1 MKAAL
6 RRCSRARRHIRMG
19 DILTRI
25 YDAKRR
31 YAERD
36 EAAEPHELVR
46 QRGLARMSA
55 RRPFLEAIRASRGPA
70 IVGEIKRASPS
81 AGLIARNFDAAAVA
95 RAYENAGVDCISVL
109 TEADH
114 FLGEL
119 AYLDIARMH
128 SSRPLLRKDFLATPY
143 EVAQSAAY
151 GADAV
156 LLIVAGLDD
165 GTLAACMR
173 EAAEYRLDV
182 LVEVHDSAELR
193 RAVALGAALIGI
205 NNRNLR
211 TFETD
216 LSVSE
221 YLLPEVPQGVTVIS
235 ESGMRH
241 PGDISR
247 LHAAGARGF
256 LIGEALM
263 RADDPAALVDSL
275 KTAVEA
281 RAVSP

>member
-6 RRCSRARRHIRMG
+6 PRSSRARRHIHMG
-19 DILTRI
+19 DILSRI

-31 YAERD
+31 YAQRD
-36 EAAEPHELVR
+36 HEAEPYELVR
-46 QRGLARMSA
+46 QRGLARRGS
-55 RRPFLEAIRASRGPA
+55 RRPFLETIRAARGPA

-81 AGLIARNFDAAAVA
+81 AGLIARNFDAATIA
-95 RAYENAGVDCISVL
+95 RSYEAAGVDCISVL
-109 TEADH
+109 TESDH

-119 AYLDIARMH
+119 SYLEIARTH
-128 SSRPLLRKDFLATPY
+128 STRPLLRKDFLATPY
-143 EVAQSAAY
+143 EIAQSAAY

-165 GTLAACMR
+165 DELTACMR
-173 EAAEYRLDV
+173 EALEFNLDV
-182 LVEVHDSAELR
+182 LVEVHDSAELK
-193 RAVALGAALIGI
+193 RALALGARLIGI

-211 TFETD
+211 TLETD
-216 LSVSE
+216 LAVSE
-221 YLLPEVPQGVTVIS
+221 YLLPEVPPEVTVIS

-241 PGDISR
+241 PGDIAR

-263 RADDPAALVDSL
+263 RADEPAALVGSL
-275 KTAVEA
+275 KTAA
-281 RAVSP
+281 QSRAVSP

>member
-1 MKAAL
+1 
-6 RRCSRARRHIRMG
+6 MG

-25 YDAKRR
+25 YDAKRHHAR
-31 YAERD
+31 HD
-36 EAAEPHELVR
+36 QTAEPHDLVR

-55 RRPFLEAIRASRGPA
+55 RRPFLEAIRVSRDPA

-95 RAYENAGVDCISVL
+95 RAYENAGVDCISVV

-119 AYLDIARMH
+119 AYLEITRTH
-128 SSRPLLRKDFLATPY
+128 SSRPLLRKDFLSTPY

-165 GTLAACMR
+165 GELAACMR

-182 LVEVHDSAELR
+182 LVEVHDGAELA
-193 RAVALGAALIGI
+193 RALAMGAVLIGI

-216 LSVSE
+216 LAVSE
-221 YLLPEVPQGVTVIS
+221 YLLPEVPQNVTVIS

-263 RADDPAALVDSL
+263 RAEDPAALVDSL
-275 KTAVEA
+275 KSAVEA